1 MSGFNRLIKNAI
13 SNVINGF
20 SNVILG
26 IIISPLLIK
35 ILSINDFAI
44 WSLALQVG
52 AFFSLIGF
60 TGQLSVARYVT
71 LAKAQQNELQVRR
84 VINFGLIVSLLGV
97 LVSVTVLCFSY
108 YNFYEIFNAIKQDD
122 SPFAPVVF
130 FIVSLSFILGL
141 ITSSYNGYFTG
152 IEKNE
157 IPAYINL
164 TSRVILGVG
173 IYLSAR
179 NSMLTMACVF
189 LFINTSSYIITY
201 ILYRKVS
208 VLNIIGETQAQ
219 NSLDNVKFSGFVN
232 YCLGVFIFNLS
243 TFLIVNLNSVLIGKF
258 AFKEYAYYALS
269 ITLVTAVV
277 GFLNAAITPVLQPLI
292 KMVHRDDKNALD
304 HFVFLLSQTL
314 LYLSFFILIANFFIG
329 KYVMELWVGYDVAIL
344 TYPIF
349 SFLLLTNL
357 TRLIGSPLGL
367 VYLAKGKQNEIMY
380 LPLLE
385 GVVSVVLTY
394 VFVSKYGIYASAISL
409 AISTALIMLI
419 YSFKLIGISA
429 QKGSRLRYRLLL
441 AGGPLVL
448 FTVILSIMKVKMNIT
463 DGTEYILFST
473 SMFVLLMLTA
483 IFILKNTI
491 KIKHILGR

>member
-1 MSGFNRLIKNAI
+1 MFR
-13 SNVINGF
+13 
-20 SNVILG
+20 
-26 IIISPLLIK
+26 
-35 ILSINDFAI
+35 
-44 WSLALQVG
+44 
-52 AFFSLIGF
+52 
-60 TGQLSVARYVT
+60 
-71 LAKAQQNELQVRR
+71 
-84 VINFGLIVSLLGV
+84 
-97 LVSVTVLCFSY
+97 
-108 YNFYEIFNAIKQDD
+108 
-122 SPFAPVVF
+122 
-130 FIVSLSFILGL
+130 
-141 ITSSYNGYFTG
+141 
-152 IEKNE
+152 
-157 IPAYINL
+157 
-164 TSRVILGVG
+164 
-173 IYLSAR
+173 
-179 NSMLTMACVF
+179 
-189 LFINTSSYIITY
+189 
-201 ILYRKVS
+201 
-208 VLNIIGETQAQ
+208 
-219 NSLDNVKFSGFVN
+219 
-232 YCLGVFIFNLS
+232 VFIFNLS

-277 GFLNAAITPVLQPLI
+277 GFLNAAITPVLQPLV

-304 HFVFLLSQTL
+304 RFVFLLSQTL

-329 KYVMELWVGYDVAIL
+329 KYVMELWVGYNVAIL

-429 QKGSRLRYRLLL
+429 QEGSRLRYRLLL
-441 AGGPLVL
+441 AGGPLAL

-463 DGTEYILFST
+463 DGTEYMIFST
-473 SMFVLLMLTA
+473 SMVVLLVLIA

-491 KIKHILGR
+491 EIKHILGR

>member
-71 LAKAQQNELQVRR
+71 LAKAQLNELQVHR
-84 VINFGLIVSLLGV
+84 VIKYGLTVSLVGV
-97 LVSVTVLCFSY
+97 FISLAILYITYV
-108 YNFYEIFNAIKQDD
+108 NFYSIFEDINHSD
-122 SPFAPVVF
+122 SPFAPTVF
-130 FIVSLSFILGL
+130 SIVSLSFILGL
-141 ITSSYNGYFTG
+141 ITSSFSGYFTG

-157 IPAYINL
+157 IPALVNFF
-164 TSRVILGVG
+164 SRIILGIG
-173 IYLSAR
+173 IYFSAKY
-179 NSMLTMACVF
+179 SMLAMAWVY
-189 LFINTSSYIITY
+189 LTINVLSYIIIY
-201 ILYRKVS
+201 CLYRIFNVS
-208 VLNIIGETQAQ
+208 KSDDKNRHEE
-219 NSLDNVKFSGFVN
+219 SLSNASFGCFLN
-232 YCLGVFIFNLS
+232 YCLGVFVFNLS
-243 TFLIVNLNSVLIGKF
+243 TFLVVNLNSVLIGKF

-277 GFLNAAITPVLQPLI
+277 GFLNAAITPVLQPLV
-292 KMVHRDDKNALD
+292 KMVNVDDKNKLD
-304 HFVFLLSQTL
+304 RFVYMLSQTL
-314 LYLSFFILIANFFIG
+314 FYFTFFILIANIVVG
-329 KYVMELWVGYDVAIL
+329 DWIMKLWVGDKVAIM

-349 SFLLLTNL
+349 TLLLLTNL

-385 GVVSVVLTY
+385 GIISVALTY
-394 VFVSKYGIYASAISL
+394 AFVKAYGIYASAISL
-409 AISTALIMLI
+409 AFSTILIMLI
-419 YSFKLIGISA
+419 YSFRLIDISA
-429 QKGSRLRYRLLL
+429 METSKGRYRLLL
-441 AGGPLVL
+441 AGGPL
-448 FTVILSIMKVKMNIT
+448 
-463 DGTEYILFST
+463 ILFAMIT
-473 SMFVLLMLTA
+473 MLVKLKLEIIGYQQKQAFLIVMLIVLIITA
-483 IFILKNTI
+483 KIIYNNVKVIKKILE
-491 KIKHILGR
+491 G

>member
-13 SNVINGF
+13 SNIINGF

-35 ILSINDFAI
+35 ILTINDFSI

-60 TGQLSVARYVT
+60 TGQLSVARYIT
-71 LAKAQQNELQVRR
+71 LAKAQNNKLQVRR
-84 VINFGLIVSLLGV
+84 VINYGLIVSFIGV
-97 LVSVTVLCFSY
+97 FVSIVALYICYV
-108 YNFYEIFNAIKQDD
+108 NFYAIFEAINKNV
-122 SPFAPVVF
+122 SPFAPTVF

-152 IEKNE
+152 IERNE
-157 IPAYINL
+157 IPALVNL
-164 TSRVILGVG
+164 VSRIILGVG
-173 IYLSAR
+173 IYFSAKHNMLIMSWVYLVINILSY
-179 NSMLTMACVF
+179 VV
-189 LFINTSSYIITY
+189 IY
-201 ILYRKVS
+201 ILYKIFCLQQKNEKNQPCNALS
-208 VLNIIGETQAQ
+208 G
-219 NSLDNVKFSGFVN
+219 VKFSGFLS
-232 YCLGVFIFNLS
+232 YCLGVFVFNLS
-243 TFLIVNLNSVLIGKF
+243 TFLVVNLNSVLVGKF

-292 KMVHRDDKNALD
+292 KMVYMDDKNKLD
-304 HFVFLLSQTL
+304 RFVFLLSQTL
-314 LYLSFFILIANFFIG
+314 FYLTFFILIANLIVG
-329 KYVMELWVGYDVAIL
+329 DQIMKLWVGDNVAMM

-385 GVVSVVLTY
+385 GLISVVLTY
-394 VFVSKYGIYASAISL
+394 AFVKAYGIYATAISL
-409 AISTALIMLI
+409 AISTVLIMII
-419 YSFKLIGISA
+419 YSFKLIGVSA
-429 QKGSRLRYRLLL
+429 LETSKMRYRLLL
-441 AGGPLVL
+441 AGGPL
-448 FTVILSIMKVKMNIT
+448 
-463 DGTEYILFST
+463 ILFAVITALVKLKLELLCHKGSLFFLAF
-473 SMFVLLMLTA
+473 MFVLLILAA
-483 IFILKNTI
+483 IMIFTNAK
-491 KIKHILGR
+491 KIKQILGN